1 MESWITR
8 KPTQDGFVTSLELFD
23 SKGQQIAQLY
33 GQRTEG
39 TKEQQQWREQLN
51 ALAKIA

>member
-1 MESWITR
+1 MV
-8 KPTQDGFVTSLELFD
+8 FVTSLELFD

-33 GQRTEG
+33 GQTQLRG